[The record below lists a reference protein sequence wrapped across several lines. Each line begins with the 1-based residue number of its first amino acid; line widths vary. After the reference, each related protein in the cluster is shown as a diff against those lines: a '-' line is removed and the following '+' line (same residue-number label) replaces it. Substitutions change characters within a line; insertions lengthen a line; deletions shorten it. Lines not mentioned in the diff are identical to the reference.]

1 MVQDAD
7 KYKEADEQFK
17 AKVEARNKLEN
28 LTYQMKNTIND
39 PQTKDKIDAGDKT
52 TIERM
57 CNETQKWLDEHGDAS
72 TEEYAAKQQ
81 EFESLVNPIMA
92 KMYQK
97 SAPQADDPMGGAQA
111 HAQAAGGD
119 DMDLD

>member
-1 MVQDAD
+1 MEVTFDVDANGILNVYAKDQATGKENHITITDNSGKLSKEEIEKMVQDAD

-17 AKVEARNKLEN
+17 SKVEARNKLEN

-72 TEEYAAKQQ
+72 VEEYAAK
-81 EFESLVNPIMA
+81 
-92 KMYQK
+92 
-97 SAPQADDPMGGAQA
+97 
-111 HAQAAGGD
+111 
-119 DMDLD
+119 